1 MWKLGDTVMY
11 GAAGICGISD
21 IRDEKFGDEIKK
33 YFILKPVFDD
43 KNTFFVPS
51 FNETLMSKL
60 RPVLTKDEVLALIG
74 RMPAIEPCW
83 IDNDKIRQ
91 ESYKEI
97 LDSGNRDK
105 VVAVAKALYNRREM
119 LTEKGKKLRTSD
131 EIVMRNA
138 EMLIENECAHV
149 LGMTRVEV
157 RDLII
162 ARTSHK
168 I

>member
-11 GAAGICGISD
+11 GSAGICSISD

-33 YFILKPVFDD
+33 YFILKPIFDD

-51 FNETLMSKL
+51 FNDALMSKL
-60 RPVLTKDEVLALIG
+60 RPIMTKEEALDLIN
-74 RMPAIEPCW
+74 RMPVIEPDR

-97 LDSGNRDK
+97 LDGGSRDK
-105 VVAVAKALYNRREM
+105 IIAVAKALYERREM
-119 LTEKGKKLRTSD
+119 LAEKDKKLRTSD
-131 EIVMRNA
+131 EILMRNA
-138 EMLIENECAHV
+138 EMLIENECAYV
-149 LGMTRVEV
+149 LGMTRAEV
-157 RDLII
+157 RDFILEK
-162 ARTSHK
+162 TEHK